1 MDATVLSLQDGTKA
15 YLQLIL
21 DNFSRRIIACQVEPS
36 PSALHSEQL
45 LRSAFASIADTASD
59 NIDLIVDGGSENNNR
74 IVEAFLTT
82 TPIRKLIARVDVS
95 FSNSMIEAV
104 NKILKYDYLFR
115 SQLSCRDH
123 LDDEVRK
130 AIDDYND
137 RPHYALKGFTPNQA
151 YSGMTFDEDA
161 YRRRL
166 ASARAERLR
175 VNRLSCNPCRPL
187 NLDGEGKEEERE
199 EKSE

>member
-15 YLQLIL
+15 YLQLVL
-21 DNFSRRIIACQVEPS
+21 DNFSRRIIAYQVEPS

-45 LRSAFASIADTASD
+45 LHSAIASIADTVPD
-59 NIDLIVDGGSENNNR
+59 NIFLIVEGGSENNNR

-82 TPIRKLIARVDVS
+82 TPIKKLIARVDVS

-104 NKILKYDYLFR
+104 NKIVKYDYLFR

-123 LDDEVRK
+123 LGDEVRK

-137 RPHYALKGFTPNQA
+137 RPHYAIKGLTPNQA
-151 YSGMTFDEDA
+151 YSGMSFDEKA

-166 ASARAERLR
+166 AIARAERLQ

-187 NLDGEGKEEERE
+187 DLDLEDKEEEGEEERE
-199 EKSE
+199 